1 MTDSNG
7 LVAAKIMRKGSELK
21 VKSIWL
27 NIWHASMLVL
37 LLDILIGQV
46 AADWPI
52 EISGC
57 QGTTLAR
64 QGHNKMILTQVLK
77 IRFPYVES
85 IKDPLNCDVHQVNI
99 QCIGVVYS

>member
-46 AADWPI
+46 TPD
-52 EISGC
+52 
-57 QGTTLAR
+57 
-64 QGHNKMILTQVLK
+64 
-77 IRFPYVES
+77 
-85 IKDPLNCDVHQVNI
+85 
-99 QCIGVVYS
+99 